1 MTRRH
6 SFHFAL
12 RALLLF
18 ALCALPF
25 AGARAQSAT
34 ATLSGTVQ
42 DQNGAVIP
50 GASVVVLNKAT
61 GLQREVT
68 TNDDGSFT
76 VPLLPPS
83 TYTVTVRREGFGPV
97 EAKDVVLNV
106 GDQKGLKIQLKAGDV
121 NAEVQITSEA
131 PLINESPAVATTI
144 DRQFVGN
151 LPLNGRSFQSLI
163 LLTPGVVI
171 MPSGTGARGEF
182 SVNGQ
187 RTEANYFTVDGV
199 SANTGVPAGSLGGAA
214 GFSGSTPSGTAVGT
228 TQSLVSI
235 DALQEFRIQT
245 SSYSAEYGRSPG
257 AQISFSTRVG
267 TNDFHGSAFEYVR
280 NEVFD
285 ANNWFNNANRLPKTP
300 LRQNQFGGTFGGPV
314 ILPRFGE
321 GGKPFWNGRD
331 RTFFFFSYEG
341 LRLVV
346 PAGAVTRQYPSM
358 ALRQSS
364 PSAIRTILNSW
375 PVPNGPDLGNGL
387 AVYTA
392 AFSNPSNVDATSI
405 RIDHRFS
412 DNFTIFGRY
421 SDSPSAA
428 KSRVSNVALVNS
440 FGFRVKSLTVGTT
453 KIFSAATS
461 NDFRVNYTQNTGS
474 SHQTFD
480 TFGGAQ
486 PFDPSAVLGPLPEHF
501 GFNFSLDFGGFPSI
515 SVNRI
520 ENAQRQWN
528 ITDTLGISMGDHS
541 LKFGFDFRRLS
552 TFSAQRGLGQV
563 FSYFSQN
570 DLLQNNAPSARVL
583 TDALVPP
590 TPIYTNFSAFAQDD
604 WKVNRRLT
612 LSLGLRWEVNPPPGE
627 ANGNL
632 PYTLNQ
638 ISDLRTAQL
647 APQGTPLWKTTY
659 SSFAPRFGA
668 AYVLRQ
674 AAGRETVLRGGFGVF
689 YDLGNNRGS
698 AGFGGVGFF
707 TRSRLSNV
715 SIPLNAS
722 QLTLSPPSVASPY
735 NNTVYAFDPHL
746 RLPYTLGWNV
756 AVEQSLGK
764 NQTLTASYVGA
775 SGRRL
780 LVSQFTN
787 PGALGN
793 ANFFSDEEW
802 GLQLTTN
809 RATSDYHSLQAQFQR
824 RLSRG
829 LQALVSY
836 TWAHAIDDAS
846 NNIPITPDQLLRGNA
861 DFDIRHNLQAA
872 VTYDIPGR
880 FRNRLARAFLNHW
893 SLDGRLMARSAMPV
907 DVISNIIL
915 DPTGNLI
922 SVRANVVPGVPIYV
936 SDPAAPGGRLV
947 NFAAFTAPTA
957 AEIAA
962 GRFGNAPRNFVRG
975 FAAWQVDFGLRRQFS
990 LGERLKLQL
999 RGEAFNLFN
1008 HPNFGAVGQY
1018 LFAGPSFFGRAQNTL
1033 NSNLGGL
1040 NALYQMGG
1048 PRSLQFSLRLSF

>member
-1 MTRRH
+1 N
-6 SFHFAL
+6 
-12 RALLLF
+12 
-18 ALCALPF
+18 
-25 AGARAQSAT
+25 GAIVPGATITVTNT
-34 ATLSGTVQ
+34 ATG
-42 DQNGAVIP
+42 
-50 GASVVVLNKAT
+50 
-61 GLQREVT
+61 QRRQAT
-68 TNDDGSFT
+68 TNDEGSFT

-83 TYTVTVRREGFGPV
+83 TYVVRAERDGFAPL
-97 EAKDVVLNV
+97 ETRDVVLNV
-106 GDQKGLKIQLKAGDV
+106 GDRKALQIQLKAGDI
-121 NAEVQITSEA
+121 NAQVQVTSEA

-144 DRQFVGN
+144 DRQFVAN

-171 MPSGTGARGEF
+171 VPSGTGVRGEF

-199 SANTGVPAGSLGGAA
+199 SANTGAPAGSLGGAA

-257 AQISFSTRVG
+257 AQISLSTRAG
-267 TNDFHGSAFEYVR
+267 TNDFHGSAFDYVR
-280 NEVFD
+280 NEVFN
-285 ANNWFNNANRLPKTP
+285 ANNWFNNASGIGKTP
-300 LRQNQFGGTFGGPV
+300 ERQNDFGGTFGGPV
-314 ILPRFGE
+314 IIPRVY
-321 GGKPFWNGRD
+321 NGRNK
-331 RTFFFFSYEG
+331 TFFFFSYEG

-358 ALRQSS
+358 ALRQSA
-364 PSAIRTILNSW
+364 PAAIRTILNAW

-405 RIDHRFS
+405 RIDHRFN

-421 SDSPSAA
+421 SDSPSVA
-428 KSRVSNVALVNS
+428 KSRVSNVALVNNY
-440 FGFRVKSLTVGTT
+440 GFRVKSLTIGTT

-501 GFNFSLDFGGFPSI
+501 GFNFSLNFGGSPSF

-552 TFSAQRGLGQV
+552 TFSAQRGLGQQ

-570 DLLQNNAPSARVL
+570 DLLQNNAPSARVF

-612 LSLGLRWEVNPPPGE
+612 LALGLRWEVNPPPGE

-638 ISDLRTAQL
+638 IADLRTAQL
-647 APQGTPLWKTTY
+647 APQGTPLWETTY
-659 SSFAPRFGA
+659 GNFAPRFGA
-668 AYVLRQ
+668 AYMLRQ

-689 YDLGNNRGS
+689 YDLGNNTGS
-698 AGFGGVGFF
+698 AGFGGIGFF

-735 NNTVYAFDPHL
+735 DNTVYAFDPRL

-775 SGRRL
+775 AARRL
-780 LVSQFTN
+780 LVSQFTD
-787 PGALGN
+787 PSALGN
-793 ANFFSDEEW
+793 ANFSDGW
-802 GLQLTTN
+802 GVQLTSN

-846 NNIPITPDQLLRGNA
+846 NNIPILSDQLLRGNA

-880 FRNRLARAFLNHW
+880 FTNGLARAFLSDW
-893 SLDGRLMARSAMPV
+893 SLDGRFMARSGLPF
-907 DVISNIIL
+907 DVISGNIL
-915 DPTGNLI
+915 DPIGNLTT
-922 SVRANVVPGVPIYV
+922 VRANLVPGVPIYV

-947 NFAAFTAPTA
+947 NFAAFTNPTPE
-957 AEIAA
+957 EIAA
-962 GRFGNAPRNFVRG
+962 GSFGNAPRNFVRG
-975 FAAWQVDFGLRRQFS
+975 FAAWQVDLALRRQFS
-990 LGERLKLQL
+990 VGERLKVQL
-999 RGEAFNLFN
+999 RGEAFNIFN
-1008 HPNFGAVGQY
+1008 HPNFGAVGNY
-1018 LFAGPSFFGRAQNTL
+1018 LSAGPSFFGRAQNTL